1 MQALQPFL
9 FHGPDFLMA
18 VLASWMGLSLLVRAP
33 RDRTNQA
40 FAWFCLNLA
49 LYGLTA
55 MLPLLTT
62 DSGSQHAF
70 DRAQIIATVLTPP
83 AFLHFV
89 VMLLADGKVKPLRR
103 GLLGLSYATGA
114 MLAFYTLLAPGEA
127 LTFGQEVPLGGYW
140 REPSLAT
147 PETPLLY
154 WAWVAQRAL
163 PLLVA
168 VGFMWIDYRQALDDA
183 RERILRRIIVLT
195 VLTGVVGAL
204 AGIVARTLPP
214 QHTPDLVLIG
224 AHALS
229 RTLIVVALIGLA
241 YAVIAYR
248 ALLPPRIARRAF
260 FYSIAGS
267 LLTAFYVCLLLLLEG
282 WFREWLQ
289 LTGGLPLVTIFAVVA
304 LVASIGPLS
313 EWFRGELDRRF
324 YRREFDYGRLV
335 HTLSDD
341 VFRHGS
347 LNDQLQTTLAAVC
360 RVLGVRD
367 GLIMVISAE
376 GLTVHAQHGQV
387 EVPPQLPHVMPPR
400 KLMILEEA
408 WELWPPAQFLLPL
421 CGGEECFGLMA
432 LGPRRF
438 EQSLTTVEHGL
449 LDYLSNYLA
458 LVISHT
464 RAREEQQQ
472 VMAHLAQ
479 QSEEIETKKEELA
492 RQTVEATRRRE
503 TTVPVSDGLYVYAL
517 GALRVERNGQA
528 ISRWGGDKAGT
539 HQAEALFAFLLDRLG
554 RGITKEEAIEIIWP
568 DAELEDTKKADNAF
582 HRTLTALRRTL
593 EPDLKHASKSRII
606 QYHHGR
612 YWLEPGVIAWSDTH
626 AFTTAVEQGIT
637 HFHQG
642 HQTDALQD
650 LRQAVQLYRGDYMDD
665 CPFFG
670 DSSYVEEQR
679 EMLLSRYIQA
689 QLTLSVLY
697 EAQGRLGEATSV
709 YQEAEVAARRV
720 QLLNPDYTQDVEEQ
734 RELLRTRFAV

>member
-1 MQALQPFL
+1 
-9 FHGPDFLMA
+9 MA

-62 DSGSQHAF
+62 DLTSQHMF

-89 VMLLADGKVKPLRR
+89 VMLLANEYVKPVRL
-103 GLLGLSYATGA
+103 GLLGVSYAIGA
-114 MLAFYTLLAPGEA
+114 VLAFYTVLAPDA
-127 LTFGQEVPLGGYW
+127 VFTFGSEVALGGYW

-154 WAWVAQRAL
+154 WAWVAQRAV

-168 VGFMWIDYRQALDDA
+168 VGFMWVDYRQVLDDA

-204 AGIVARTLPP
+204 AGIVARTLPS
-214 QHTPDLVLIG
+214 QRVSDLALMS

-229 RTLIVVALIGLA
+229 RSLIVVALIGLA

-267 LLTAFYVCLLLLLEG
+267 LLTAFYVSLLLLLEG
-282 WFREWLQ
+282 WFRTWLQ
-289 LTGGLPLVTIFAVVA
+289 LTGELPLVTVFAVVA
-304 LVASIGPLS
+304 LVASLGPLS

-367 GLIMVISAE
+367 GLIMVLSAE
-376 GLTVHAQHGQV
+376 GLTVQARHGQV
-387 EVPPQLPHVMPPR
+387 EIVSPLPHILLPH
-400 KLMILEEA
+400 KLVFLEET
-408 WELWPPAQFLLPL
+408 WEFWPPAQFLLPL
-421 CGGEECFGLMA
+421 CGGEACFGLMV

-438 EQSLTTVEHGL
+438 EQSLTTVERGL

-464 RAREEQQQ
+464 HAREEQQQ

-479 QSEEIETKKEELA
+479 QSQEIETQKAELA
-492 RQTVEATRRRE
+492 RQTVEATRQRE
-503 TTVPVSDGLYVYAL
+503 VAAPVTDGMYVYAL
-517 GALRVERNGQA
+517 GALRVERNGEV
-528 ISRWGGDKAGT
+528 IMRWGGDKAGT

-554 RGITKEEAIEIIWP
+554 KGITKDEAIDVIWP
-568 DAELEDTKKADNAF
+568 DAGVGDIKKADNAF

-593 EPDLKHASKSRII
+593 EPDLKHASKSQGI

-612 YWLEPGVIAWSDTH
+612 YWLDPGMIAWSDMQE
-626 AFTTAVEQGIT
+626 FITAVEQGVT
-637 HFHQG
+637 SFHQG
-642 HQTDALQD
+642 EPTDALTH
-650 LRQAVQLYRGDYMDD
+650 LRYAVQLYRGDYMDD

-670 DSSYVEEQR
+670 DSAYVEEQR
-679 EMLLSRYIQA
+679 EMLLSRYVQA
-689 QLTLSVLY
+689 QLTLSILY
-697 EAQGRLGEATSV
+697 EAQGRLGEATSA
-709 YQEAEVAARRV
+709 YQEAEVASRRV
-720 QLLNPDYTQDVEEQ
+720 QAINPGYAQDVEEQ
-734 RELLRTRFAV
+734 RETLRARFAV